1 MEIDEKELSA
11 QMSVSLRPRTSHDF
25 AKHYEGAP
33 PPWDIGRPQ
42 PAFAALAE
50 SGAITGRVLDVGC
63 GTGEH
68 ALMAARMGLAATGV
82 DLVERAIQTARH
94 KAQERGL
101 TARFVVGD
109 ALELEALGEKY
120 GTVLDCGL
128 FHVLEDE
135 ARVRFA
141 KSLHSVLEPGG
152 RYFMLCF
159 SDKQPGDTGPRRIR
173 REEIP
178 ATFHEGWQLESME
191 PSKIEILGGFEAASW
206 TVSLVRK

>member
-1 MEIDEKELSA
+1 MELDEKELSA
-11 QMSVSLRPRTSHDF
+11 QMGASLRPRTSQDF
-25 AKHYEGAP
+25 DKHYAGAP

-50 SGAITGRVLDVGC
+50 AGALSGRVLDVGC

-68 ALMAARMGLAATGV
+68 ALMAARLGLAATGV

-94 KAQERGL
+94 KAEERGL

-128 FHVLEDE
+128 FHVFEDE
-135 ARVRFA
+135 TRVRFA
-141 KSLHSVLEPGG
+141 KSLHAVIEPGG

-159 SDKQPGDTGPRRIR
+159 SDKQPGDAGPRRIR

-178 ATFHEGWQLESME
+178 ATFHEGWQVESME